1 MGEGVN
7 LLGQKLIRLVGIVSA
22 GIIFMDSRVAEHADL
37 VVVFAGGLGDDP
49 FIIKS
54 VNGARQIWFHNTGL
68 VTQTMNHEFQGLP
81 CLDHG

>member
-7 LLGQKLIRLVGIVSA
+7 LLGQKLISLVGIVGT
-22 GIIFMDSRVAEHADL
+22 GIIFMDSRVAEHADF

-54 VNGARQIWFHNTGL
+54 VNGA
-68 VTQTMNHEFQGLP
+68 
-81 CLDHG
+81 